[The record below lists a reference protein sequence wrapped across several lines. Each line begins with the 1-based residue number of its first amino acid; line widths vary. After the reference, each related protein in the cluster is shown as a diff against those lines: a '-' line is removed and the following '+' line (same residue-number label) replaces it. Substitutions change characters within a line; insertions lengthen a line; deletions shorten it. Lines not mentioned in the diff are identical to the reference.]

1 VAVPFGVV
9 SYDIADGRVIAPYG
23 EIDVS
28 NCQEFAEHV
37 TGPPGPLLVVD
48 LARLTFIDSSGL
60 GALHRARRRAI
71 EVGGSLVVSRPNA
84 VVHRVFEITGL
95 DIWVTDWNPSWS
107 SDAAADLHGA
117 QRIVLATADPGARPR
132 RTRPPVS
139 KN

>member
-9 SYDIADGRVIAPYG
+9 SYDIAGGRVIAPYG

-28 NCQEFAEHV
+28 NCQQFAEHV
-37 TGPPGPLLVVD
+37 TGPPGSLLVVD

-60 GALHRARRRAI
+60 GALHGARRRAI
-71 EVGGSLVVSRPNA
+71 EEGGNLVVSRPSA

-95 DIWVTDWNPSWS
+95 DIWLTDWNVAWS
-107 SDAAADLHGA
+107 SESVAVEGDEQAAA
-117 QRIVLATADPGARPR
+117 LATGESRATA
-132 RTRPPVS
+132 TPVS